1 MPKIF
6 VCALAPSP
14 PVMDLS
20 TCIQCTKNTSDYEQE
35 PPRTLVPLQIGW
47 SEFDL
52 L

>member
-14 PVMDLS
+14 PVMDPS
-20 TCIQCTKNTSDYEQE
+20 TCIHCTKNTSDYEQE